1 MTNTSTTSRA
11 LCGHCGATP
20 SGCQAVHLLAG
31 RRCCQSCATGD
42 HDQDGSGPRAA

>member
-1 MTNTSTTSRA
+1 MTNTPTTSRA

-31 RRCCQSCATGD
+31 RLCCGKCPGD
-42 HDQDGSGPRAA
+42 HDAPPTERNHK